1 MRKRLLMLGAALA
14 AVVTAAPVGAT
25 TLTVHDLG
33 TVMND
38 SVNFTPVNTSA
49 GMNTDIFEF
58 ELPTTQFV
66 SASLSISGPVSD
78 QLTGTFNLNDW
89 TSTGTV
95 APFVPMGA
103 LIESASITPHAGG
116 ETAVV
121 GTFTPMGDLLAAGN
135 YFVQVEGNVPV
146 GATLSLDVD
155 GNVTGVAAVPEPS
168 TWAMMAIGFGL
179 LGFAG
184 RRRVA
189 RYAPSA

>member
-1 MRKRLLMLGAALA
+1 MLGAALA

-135 YFVQVEGNVPV
+135 YFVEVEGNVPV

>member
-1 MRKRLLMLGAALA
+1 MRKRLLMLGAVLA
-14 AVVTAAPVGAT
+14 AVVTAGPVGAA
-25 TLTVHDLG
+25 TLTVDDLG

-38 SVNFTPVNTSA
+38 SVSFPPVDTSP
-49 GMNTDIFEF
+49 GMNTDFFEF

-66 SASLSISGPVSD
+66 SASLSISGPEAD
-78 QLTGTFNLNDW
+78 QLTGTFNLNHW

-103 LIESASITPHAGG
+103 LIESAAVTPHAGG

-121 GTFTPMGDLLAAGN
+121 GTFTPTGDLLAAGN
-135 YFVQVEGNVPV
+135 YFVEVEGNVPV
-146 GATLSLDVD
+146 GAKLSLAVD

-189 RYAPSA
+189 RHALSA